1 MSNYSVGRLLR
12 AIAESDPRVGTDNY
26 AVKEAITAG
35 EMVPKKSIEQLIENQ
50 LAQLSDKR
58 GVIIDGY
65 PRDMKQVR
73 DFEQKVPTSEMV
85 ISLTAISRYTTDF
98 VNTVSM

>member
-1 MSNYSVGRLLR
+1 MGRLLR

-35 EMVPKKSIEQLIENQ
+35 EMVPKKSLEQLIASQ

-58 GVIIDGY
+58 GVIVDGY
-65 PRDMKQVR
+65 PRDMQQVR
-73 DFEQKVPTSEMV
+73 EFEQKVRQNVVWFSG
-85 ISLTAISRYTTDF
+85 
-98 VNTVSM
+98 